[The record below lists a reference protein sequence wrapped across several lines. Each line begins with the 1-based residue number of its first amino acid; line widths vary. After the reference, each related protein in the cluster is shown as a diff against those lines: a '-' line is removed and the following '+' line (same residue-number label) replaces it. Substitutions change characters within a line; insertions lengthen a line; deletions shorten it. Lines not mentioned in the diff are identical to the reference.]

1 MLYDDDGDDDDD
13 ASRAPCPPVH
23 ILLPPLDCT
32 SFPLPQPPF
41 CCVDSMPLIYN
52 VVLLSNFPHL
62 NLEKVL
68 WRTVDLV
75 KALLPRV
82 WHGLH
87 DGPVQIRR
95 LAGRLRGVLIVRQF
109 GGVIRVMAMA

>member
-1 MLYDDDGDDDDD
+1 MMVMTMMMHPELHVLLSISCCHPLT
-13 ASRAPCPPVH
+13 ARLFSPPAPTFVVSKTV
-23 ILLPPLDCT
+23 PLKY
-32 SFPLPQPPF
+32 
-41 CCVDSMPLIYN
+41 YN
-52 VVLLSNFPHL
+52 AVLLSNFPHL

-109 GGVIRVMAMA
+109 GGVIMVVAMA